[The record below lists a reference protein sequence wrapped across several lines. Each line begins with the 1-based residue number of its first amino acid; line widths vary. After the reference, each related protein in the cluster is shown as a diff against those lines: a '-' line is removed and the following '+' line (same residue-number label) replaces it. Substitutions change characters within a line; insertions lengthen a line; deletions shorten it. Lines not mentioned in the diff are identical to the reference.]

1 MNKVIK
7 AFFSLGFTVHYS
19 KDTEGLIEFYN
30 VEEMSVIKVNL
41 KTKRYMKVDSV
52 YYTSAMP
59 ISFQE
64 HQLITELFNVVE
76 VKDEA

>member
-7 AFFSLGFTVHYS
+7 AFFSLGYTTHYS
-19 KDTEGLIEFYN
+19 EDTEGLIEFYN

-52 YYTSAMP
+52 YYTNAIP
-59 ISFQE
+59 ITLKE
-64 HQLITELFNVVE
+64 HQLITKLFE
-76 VKDEA
+76 VS